1 MDDISNTLNNSRKG
15 CIMNGVPVNQIMYA
29 DDVVLIAPSAHALQL
44 FLSLCDSY
52 ASCHGIVY
60 NTKKT
65 VCMCVKPKQFKSNIV
80 HEFLLSG
87 NNRKYVVN
95 HKYLG
100 VQLTANYKDDSD
112 IRQQCRN
119 VYSRGNML
127 IRNFKTC
134 SNHLFKTFCSNIC
147 CSTLW
152 CRFTDES
159 MRRLKVAYNRIF
171 RIPMGLE
178 HRTSMSAEFIVRDMD
193 PFAVILRKAIASFRK
208 GIFSNDNILV
218 RTAVDSVFFTFCRL
232 SRRWSKALFVLH

>member
-1 MDDISNTLNNSRKG
+1 
-15 CIMNGVPVNQIMYA
+15 
-29 DDVVLIAPSAHALQL
+29 
-44 FLSLCDSY
+44 
-52 ASCHGIVY
+52 
-60 NTKKT
+60 
-65 VCMCVKPKQFKSNIV
+65 MCVKPKQLKSNIV
-80 HEFLLSG
+80 HEFVLSG
-87 NNRKYVVN
+87 NNLKHVVN

-100 VQLTANYKDDSD
+100 VQLTANYKDDTD

-134 SNHLFKTFCSNIC
+134 SNEVKCHLFKTFCSNIY

-171 RIPMGLE
+171 RILMGLE

-193 PFAVILRKAIASFRK
+193 PFVVILRKAIASFRK
-208 GIFSNDNILV
+208 RIFSNDNILV
-218 RTAVDSVFFTFCRL
+218 RAVVDSVFFTFCRL